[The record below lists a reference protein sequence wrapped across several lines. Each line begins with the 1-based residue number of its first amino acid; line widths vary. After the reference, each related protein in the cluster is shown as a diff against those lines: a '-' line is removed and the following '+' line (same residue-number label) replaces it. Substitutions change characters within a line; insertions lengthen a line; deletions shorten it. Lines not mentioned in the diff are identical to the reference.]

1 MGLQDDLRTQW
12 RSGGMVVRLIL
23 INVAVFVV
31 LHLVDLPFWLAN
43 AQPPDVLRWL
53 KSTSDVYTLLYT
65 PWTVI
70 TYMFTHWDLMHIF
83 FNMLVLWFA
92 GRMFEDLL
100 GGRRMLGNYLLGGIS
115 GFALYMISYN
125 FFPVFARFSEG
136 STILGASAAV
146 MGVFIGIAAYRPE
159 MEVQLLLFGR
169 IKLKWIALIYVFI
182 DLISIRQGGNSGGHI
197 AHLGGALYGY
207 MASVQLR
214 KGNDWS
220 LGFVDL
226 LDKLRS
232 PFVRNKG
239 PRMRVEKRFVRST
252 VTKDAEFNA
261 GKREKQ
267 ARVDAILDK
276 ISRAGYD
283 SLSKEE
289 KDFLFKASNGNP

>member
-23 INVAVFVV
+23 INVAVFLV

-43 AQPPDVLRWL
+43 SQAPDLLRWL
-53 KSTSDVYTLLYT
+53 KSTSALGTLLYT
-65 PWTVI
+65 PWTVV
-70 TYMFTHWDLMHIF
+70 TYMFTHSDLMHIF

-100 GGRRMLGNYLLGGIS
+100 GPRRILGNYLLGGVA
-115 GFALYMISYN
+115 GFLLYLISYN
-125 FFPVFARFSEG
+125 LFPVFVRFTEG

-146 MGVFIGIAAYRPE
+146 MGVFIGIAAYRPD

-169 IKLKWIALIYVFI
+169 IKLKWIALIYVVI

-207 MASVQLR
+207 MASVELR

-220 LGFVDL
+220 LGFVNL
-226 LDKLRS
+226 LDKLRR
-232 PFVRNKG
+232 PFIRNKG
-239 PRMRVEKRFVRST
+239 PRMRVEKKFVRST
-252 VTKDAEFNA
+252 VTKDAEFSAN
-261 GKREKQ
+261 KRDKQ

-283 SLSKEE
+283 SLSKDE
-289 KDFLFKASNGNP
+289 KDFLFKASDGKP